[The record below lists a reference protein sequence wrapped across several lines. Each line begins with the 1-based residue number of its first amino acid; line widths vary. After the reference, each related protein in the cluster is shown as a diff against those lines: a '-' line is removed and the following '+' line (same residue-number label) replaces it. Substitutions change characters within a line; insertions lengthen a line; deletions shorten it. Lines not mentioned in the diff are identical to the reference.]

1 MTAFVA
7 ISQYLP
13 CREKAG
19 NRTGGEIVRAK
30 EKVRN
35 CSIDIFRYVCAIMVV
50 GIHTQPLSEFSYE
63 AGYIFSN
70 IVPRIAVP
78 FFFAAAGYFYVQKL
92 ERGQKPF
99 FPYIKR
105 LLIPYFIWSII
116 YDIVD
121 FIARE
126 QPDMKHFLA
135 GCVYRFV
142 ITGTYEHFWFFPALL
157 FAVCCTTLLFKIGG
171 GKLLIPIGIFL
182 YGIGCLGCSYYKLA
196 VKIPGLGGLFLM
208 PQFDLIRRVLLMGL
222 PFFLC
227 GYLVYKIESLAAGK
241 RLYFPAVIITGIWLA
256 EIYIVRAF
264 QWENNIIL
272 TFGLYPLVVV
282 TMLILLKNPLPAYK
296 DFSGKCAVLA
306 DFTYYSHP
314 LYMEALSLA
323 VFRVVH
329 KEITATPKFLLTV
342 ALTAATG
349 FLIYIFN
356 GCGGWKWKKKK
367 SA

>member
-1 MTAFVA
+1 M
-7 ISQYLP
+7 
-13 CREKAG
+13 
-19 NRTGGEIVRAK
+19 RAK

-50 GIHTQPLSEFSYE
+50 GIHTQPLSGFSYE

-306 DFTYYSHP
+306 DFTYYSHL

-356 GCGGWKWKKKK
+356 ECGGWKWKKKK